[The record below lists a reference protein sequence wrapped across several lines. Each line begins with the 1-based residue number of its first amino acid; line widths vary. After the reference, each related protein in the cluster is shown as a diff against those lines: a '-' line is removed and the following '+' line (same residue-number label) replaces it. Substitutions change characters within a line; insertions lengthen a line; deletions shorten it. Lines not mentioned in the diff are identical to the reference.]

1 MSPSQIDPATRGAT
15 SAFKERLAQHFS
27 VNRALLFGS
36 RARRD
41 AHAESDAD
49 VAVLLDGQP
58 GKFVETKLAMDDIA
72 YEVLLDTGIRIQP
85 LPIWQTEWDN
95 PEQYVNP
102 ELLQNIRREG
112 ISL

>member
-1 MSPSQIDPATRGAT
+1 M
-15 SAFKERLAQHFS
+15 
-27 VNRALLFGS
+27 
-36 RARRD
+36 
-41 AHAESDAD
+41 
-49 VAVLLDGQP
+49 AVLLDGQP